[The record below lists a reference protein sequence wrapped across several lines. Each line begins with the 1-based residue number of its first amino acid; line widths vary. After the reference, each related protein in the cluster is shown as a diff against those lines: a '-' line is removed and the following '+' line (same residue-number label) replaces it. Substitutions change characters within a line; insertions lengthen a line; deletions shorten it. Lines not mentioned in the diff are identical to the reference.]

1 MSYTSTPAEN
11 AHFENLYQARQR
23 KATND
28 LRYLG
33 NYFGYPECCIEDFC
47 KRPDAST
54 ITEVQRAVHNG
65 NGFIPCP
72 SCAHKIITGVTT
84 IQKLIDTEK
93 RESDRPYPYGT
104 INTLDSNCNA

>member
-1 MSYTSTPAEN
+1 MTYTMNPFEREY
-11 AHFENLYQARQR
+11 FENLYQSRLR

-33 NYFGYPECCIEDFC
+33 NYFGYPDCCIEDFC

-72 SCAHKIITGVTT
+72 SCAHKVLTGVTT
-84 IQKLIDTEK
+84 IKKLIDPEK
-93 RESDRPYPYGT
+93 RKAARPYPYGS
-104 INTLDSNCNA
+104 INSLDTNCNV